1 MLIYAKINLYSTL
14 SVFPILH
21 RTFLPWLIFPK
32 AGFAVRI
39 EVKTGSIFYC
49 IPGPYWQ
56 TERWIML
63 ILFWAKD
70 FAQNWS
76 TFILI
81 PFYTFHLNK
90 NTYKYFHFSVKKEP
104 TDEPSSPLEATSP
117 GSILR
122 NNNGE
127 CLRIIMNDLYE
138 ASRDAM
144 VPHGGLIYRKIT
156 YKVKLTAYTEKKI

>member
-1 MLIYAKINLYSTL
+1 MLIYTHKIDLYSTL
-14 SVFPILH
+14 SIFPILH

-56 TERWIML
+56 TEQRIML

-70 FAQNWS
+70 FVQNWS

-81 PFYTFHLNK
+81 PFYIFRL
-90 NTYKYFHFSVKKEP
+90 NTYRFFHFSVKKEP

-127 CLRIIMNDLYE
+127 FLRVIMNDLCE
-138 ASRDAM
+138 TFDAM
-144 VPHGGLIYRKIT
+144 MV
-156 YKVKLTAYTEKKI
+156 